1 MLRVHLRR
9 RQVVRSRRYA
19 AIGIILLPSDQYTI
33 VNTRPSVYDSMC
45 TVVGVAV
52 GICSLEYCNLYDRRY
67 TAVGITTVVG
77 LRPSV
82 YIRCLRPSV
91 YIHWYT
97 AVGFMHD
104 HCISRALRALIPM
117 YHPYREYRYVR
128 NKCSRHFLFSCRPP
142 CPPHLNVEHC
152 RLEGVVGRCEINAHA
167 CCAAVFCSRAG
178 SSLKSGVWG
187 CT

>member
-1 MLRVHLRR
+1 MPGARQERMLRVHLRR

-117 YHPYREYRYVR
+117 YHPYREYRLNFNRPFRLWPTCSEHGIVMFFAKDFALVVMCVFGRSCFVR
-128 NKCSRHFLFSCRPP
+128 ERP
-142 CPPHLNVEHC
+142 L
-152 RLEGVVGRCEINAHA
+152 
-167 CCAAVFCSRAG
+167 
-178 SSLKSGVWG
+178 SS
-187 CT
+187 